1 MSINYKGKDKS
12 IKDIFNINASI
23 FDFGYD
29 GRYLDISV
37 AGGLSTDS
45 FSIDLWQIINDIVN
59 LFKEGEN

>member
-1 MSINYKGKDKS
+1 MI
-12 IKDIFNINASI
+12 ILINASI

-37 AGGLSTDS
+37 AGDLSTDS